1 MAGVISADKIEED
14 TRLKESLGKIK
25 HVIIVLSGKGG
36 VGKSTVSS
44 NLACALSNMGY
55 ETGIMDVDITGP
67 NIPKMFGI
75 EDEKLDVQNNKLVPV
90 IVPPSLKV
98 MSMAFLL
105 PTKDTPVLW
114 RGPVKMTAIRQFI
127 EDVEWGDLDYLVI
140 DMPPGTG
147 DEALSIMQLIPK
159 PDGAVIVTT
168 PQDVSLMDS
177 RKTIT
182 FSAEAKIPVIGLVEN
197 MSGFICPH
205 CGEETD
211 LFKSGGGETVAKEF
225 GVQFLGKV
233 PIEPSVVLS
242 GDDGMPAVLS
252 EPDSASAQ
260 AFGSIIK
267 KIIATVEAK

>member
-44 NLACALSNMGY
+44 NLASALSNMGY

-211 LFKSGGGETVAKEF
+211 IFKSGGGETVAKEF

>member
-75 EDEKLDVQNNKLVPV
+75 EDEKLDVRDEKLVPV

-105 PTKDTPVLW
+105 PTKDTPILW

-147 DEALSIMQLIPK
+147 DEALSIIQLIPK

-168 PQDVSLMDS
+168 PQDVSLIDS

-205 CGEETD
+205 CGEQTD
-211 LFKSGGGETVAKEF
+211 IFKSGGGEAVAKEF

-242 GDDGMPAVLS
+242 GDSGMPAVLS
-252 EPDSASAQ
+252 DPDSASAK
-260 AFGSIIK
+260 AFQSIIK

>member
-211 LFKSGGGETVAKEF
+211 IFKSGGGETVAKEF
-225 GVQFLGKV
+225 GVQVLGQV

>member
-211 LFKSGGGETVAKEF
+211 IFKSGGGETVAKEF

-267 KIIATVEAK
+267 KIIATVEAE

>member
-14 TRLKESLGKIK
+14 TRLKDSLGKIK

-75 EDEKLDVQNNKLVPV
+75 EDEKLDIQNNKLVPV

-168 PQDVSLMDS
+168 PQDVSLMDG

-182 FSAEAKIPVIGLVEN
+182 FSAEAKIPIIGLVEN

-205 CGEETD
+205 CGKETD
-211 LFKSGGGETVAKEF
+211 IFKSGGGENVAKEF
-225 GVQFLGKV
+225 GIQFLGRI
-233 PIEPSVVLS
+233 PIEHSVALS
-242 GDDGMPAVLS
+242 GDNGMPAVLS
-252 EPDSASAQ
+252 DPDSASAK
-260 AFGSIIK
+260 AFNSIIK
-267 KIIATVEAK
+267 KIIATVEAE